1 VIGYAAMVLVGI
13 SISTVQ
19 DVRDRPSSSP
29 VIVVGLLAGL
39 CVVSVGW
46 VIQRRATVHVNWQG
60 LDLHP
65 WPLATWTW
73 KNITWI
79 RRTSVT
85 RVEFGY
91 RLRVQILTFVD
102 AASADGFMAETE
114 AHAPSLVPIEAT
126 APAP

>member
-1 VIGYAAMVLVGI
+1 MIGYAAMVLVGI

-60 LDLHP
+60 LDLDP